1 MDAELAAALIMF
13 DAGDPHDLDSA
24 RKRLRKIYT
33 ANKPQIPETVR
44 VRDLQTTSPFGPP
57 VRLRLYEPRA
67 ASAPMPAMLWIH
79 GGAFTYGF
87 PEMDDDICMR
97 LAADSGFL
105 IASPEYRLSPENPFP
120 AGFDDSYDSLQWLA
134 NQADLLGINRDHLVV
149 GGTSAG
155 GALAAGVCLRAR
167 DESGPKIRQ
176 QILACPVIDDRL
188 ITDSMKK
195 YDNSPIFTNSEAR
208 LMWQRYLGENR
219 DNPPRYAA
227 PGREH
232 DLSNLP
238 STYVLT
244 ADIDPLRDEGINY
257 AVRLIEA
264 GNLVELH
271 HLPGTFHSFDTTVPT
286 AGISQRVY
294 QDYLAA
300 LLRSYSSSLI

>member
-1 MDAELAAALIMF
+1 
-13 DAGDPHDLDSA
+13 
-24 RKRLRKIYT
+24 
-33 ANKPQIPETVR
+33 
-44 VRDLQTTSPFGPP
+44 
-57 VRLRLYEPRA
+57 
-67 ASAPMPAMLWIH
+67 MPAMLWIH

-120 AGFDDSYDSLQWLA
+120 AGFDDSYNSLLWLA
-134 NQADLLGINRDHLVV
+134 NQADLLGVNRDHLVV

-167 DESGPKIRQ
+167 DEEGPRIRQ

-188 ITDSMKK
+188 TTDSMRK

-208 LMWQRYLGENR
+208 LMWERYLGEHRN
-219 DNPPRYAA
+219 NPPRYAA
-227 PGREH
+227 PGRES

-238 STYVLT
+238 PTYVLT

-300 LLRSYSSSLI
+300 LLRSYSSSSH